1 MNGDA
6 MTSQSAPGRSTP
18 ALPFARPETLG
29 LSPVRLQRMRSA
41 LQRDIDKGT
50 TPGVVTMVARRGQ
63 IGWFEAQGRQS
74 PAADAPMAT
83 DSLFRIFSMT
93 KPLVSVAIA
102 QLLEDGHLLLTDP
115 LEKFIPE
122 FAEQKVGVETNGR
135 LELVPRARS
144 IMIHDLLRHTSG
156 IAYEF
161 TANGP
166 IQKMYLEA
174 KVYRRDISNAEHA
187 RLIAGIPL
195 LCQPGAE
202 WNYSRST
209 DILGRV
215 IEVVSGKTL
224 GAYLTQHILAPL
236 RMTETA
242 FSTGADNKGRLAQP
256 FPADPWTGDKV
267 ALFDPIEKPAME
279 SGGGGLVSTA
289 MDYARFCQML
299 LNGGALDGETI
310 ISRKTL
316 QFMAAD
322 HLGPEVKVDSPL
334 MTPGHSFG
342 LGFAVR
348 THQGLA
354 PFAGSV
360 GQYFWSGVAGTFFW
374 IDPTE
379 DLFAVFL
386 SQGPGQREYFRTLI
400 RSLVYATLE

>member
-1 MNGDA
+1 
-6 MTSQSAPGRSTP
+6 MTSQPAPSQGSRPRTP

-29 LSPVRLQRMRSA
+29 LSQVGLQRMRAA
-41 LQRDIDKGT
+41 LQREVDKGT

-63 IGWFEAQGRQS
+63 VGWFEAQGRQS

-83 DSLFRIFSMT
+83 DRLFRIFSMT

-102 QLLEDGHLLLTDP
+102 QLLEAGQLLLTDP

-122 FAEQKVGVETNGR
+122 FAEQKVGVENNGK

-161 TANGP
+161 TSDGP
-166 IQKMYLEA
+166 VQVMYREA
-174 KVYRRDISNAEHA
+174 KVYRRDITNAEHA

-215 IEVVSGKTL
+215 IEVVSGKSL
-224 GAYLTQHILAPL
+224 AAYLTDHILSPL
-236 RMTETA
+236 RMTETG
-242 FSTGADNKGRLAQP
+242 FSTGAENRGRLAQP
-256 FPADPWTGDKV
+256 FPSDPWTGDKV
-267 ALFDPIEKPAME
+267 VLFDPTENPAME

-299 LNGGALDGETI
+299 LNGGTLDGETI
-310 ISRKTL
+310 IARKTL

-322 HLGPEVKVDSPL
+322 HLAPSVKVDSPL

-374 IDPTE
+374 IDPAE
-379 DLFAVFL
+379 DLFAIFL

-400 RSLVYATLE
+400 RSLVYAAVE